1 MYTKASLPFNED
13 SRLKF
18 LVDSISEMVW
28 EADADGD
35 ITYANYNF
43 YSYTGQ
49 DIGSDVSDTWQKLLH
64 PEDTEAFLDAWH
76 HSLKSK
82 QPLGIEHRIRE
93 AASGKYK
100 WFITR
105 AMPFKQEDG
114 TVERWYGTSTDI
126 DSNKQNEQ
134 LLAINRSKDEF
145 ISIASHQL
153 RTPAT
158 GVKQYLG
165 MLLEGMFGELSDTQI
180 DILTRAYDSNER
192 QIRIISDLLKVAQ
205 IDAGELRLHQMTT
218 DISELV
224 HYLIQDMSDTF
235 KNRSQNL
242 EYRPYKGKALSY
254 VDSETMRMVVE
265 NLIDNAS
272 KYSPEDTTITVAVRR
287 RQDVV
292 QIKISDEG
300 VGISPKD
307 RSRLFERFSRI
318 ENPLSTKVGGTGLGL
333 YWAHKVVDLHHGSIE
348 YTPNK
353 PQGSIFTIYLP
364 VEDETVTNITEK

>member
-28 EADADGD
+28 EANVDGA

-43 YSYTGQ
+43 YAYTGQ
-49 DIGSDVSDTWQKLLH
+49 EIGSDVSDTWQKLLH
-64 PEDTEAFLDAWH
+64 PDESELFLSSWH
-76 HSLKSK
+76 HSLATQ

-93 AASGKYK
+93 ASSGKYK

-105 AMPFKQEDG
+105 AMPFKQPNG
-114 TVERWYGTSTDI
+114 KVERWYGTCTDI
-126 DSNKQNEQ
+126 DSRKQNEQ

-165 MLLEGMFGELSDTQI
+165 MLLEGMFGDMSETQTE
-180 DILTRAYDSNER
+180 ILTRAYESNER

-205 IDAGELRLHQMTT
+205 IDAGELRLHQVTT
-218 DISELV
+218 DVSELV
-224 HYLIQDMSDTF
+224 HHLIQDMSDTF

-242 EYRPYKGKALSY
+242 EYRPYKGKALAY
-254 VDSETMRMVVE
+254 IDTETIRMVIE
-265 NLIDNAS
+265 NLVDNAS
-272 KYSPEDTTITVAVRR
+272 KYSVEDTTITVSVKRVKDR
-287 RQDVV
+287 V
-292 QIKISDEG
+292 QIKITDQG
-300 VGISPKD
+300 VGIEPKD
-307 RSRLFERFSRI
+307 RTRLFERFSRI

-333 YWAHKVVDLHHGSIE
+333 YWARKVVDLHHGSIV
-348 YTPNK
+348 YTPNT
-353 PQGSIFTIYLP
+353 PQGSIFTICLP
-364 VEDETVTNITEK
+364 IEEENVTNITEK

>member
-18 LVDSISEMVW
+18 LVDSISEIVW
-28 EADADGD
+28 EADMAGD

-43 YSYTGQ
+43 YAYTGQ
-49 DIGSDVSDTWQKLLH
+49 DIGSDVTGTWQKFLH
-64 PEDTEAFLDAWH
+64 PDDTDAFMTAWQ
-76 HSLKSK
+76 HSLTTN
-82 QPLGIEHRIRE
+82 QPLGIECRLRE
-93 AASGKYK
+93 SSSGKYK

-105 AMPFKQEDG
+105 AMPFKGKDG
-114 TVERWYGTSTDI
+114 VVERWYGTCTDV
-126 DSNKQNEQ
+126 DSRKQNEH

-165 MLLEGMFGELSDTQI
+165 MLLEGMFGDLSDTQL
-180 DILTRAYDSNER
+180 DILTRAYESNER

-205 IDAGELRLHQMTT
+205 IDAGELRLHQVTA
-218 DISELV
+218 DVSELV

-235 KNRSQNL
+235 KHRSQTL
-242 EYRPYKGKALSY
+242 EYRPYKGQALAY
-254 VDSETMRMVVE
+254 IDSETIRMVIE

-272 KYSPEDTTITVAVRR
+272 KYSDEATTIIVAVTRR
-287 RQDVV
+287 KDSI
-292 QIKISDEG
+292 QIKITDEG
-300 VGISPKD
+300 VGIKPKD

-333 YWAHKVVDLHHGSIE
+333 YWAKKVVDLHHGSIS
-348 YTPNK
+348 YAPNH
-353 PQGSIFTIYLP
+353 PRGSVFTISLP
-364 VEDETVTNITEK
+364 IQDETVTNITEK

>member
-18 LVDSISEMVW
+18 LVDTISEIVW
-28 EADADGD
+28 EADIDGD

-43 YSYTGQ
+43 YAYTGQ
-49 DIGSDVSDTWQKLLH
+49 DIGSDVSGTWQKLLH
-64 PEDTEAFLDAWH
+64 PDDTEAFMEAWQQCLISH
-76 HSLKSK
+76 
-82 QPLGIEHRIRE
+82 QPLGIEHRLRE
-93 AASGKYK
+93 ASSGKYK

-105 AMPFKQEDG
+105 AMPFKGKDG
-114 TVERWYGTSTDI
+114 AVERWYGTCTDV
-126 DSNKQNEQ
+126 DSRKQNEQ

-158 GVKQYLG
+158 AVKQYTG
-165 MLLEGMFGELSDTQI
+165 MLLGGMFGDLSDTQL
-180 DILTRAYDSNER
+180 DILTRAYESNER

-205 IDAGELRLHQMTT
+205 IDAGELRLHQVTA

-235 KNRSQNL
+235 KSRSQTL
-242 EYRPYKGKALSY
+242 EYRPYKGQALAY
-254 VDSETMRMVVE
+254 IDSETIRMVIE

-272 KYSPEDTTITVAVRR
+272 KYSDETTTITVAVTRR
-287 RQDVV
+287 KDSI
-292 QIKISDEG
+292 QIKITDEG
-300 VGISPKD
+300 VGIKPED
-307 RSRLFERFSRI
+307 RKRLFERFSRI

-333 YWAHKVVDLHHGSIE
+333 YWAKKVVDLHHGEIS
-348 YTPNK
+348 YLPNK
-353 PQGSIFTIYLP
+353 PHGSIFTISLP
-364 VEDETVTNITEK
+364 IQEEIVTNVTEK